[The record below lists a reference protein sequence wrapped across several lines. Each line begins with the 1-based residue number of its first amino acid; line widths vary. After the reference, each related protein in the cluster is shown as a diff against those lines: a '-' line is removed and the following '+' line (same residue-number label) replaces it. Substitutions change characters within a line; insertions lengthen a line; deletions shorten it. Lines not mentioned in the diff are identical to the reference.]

1 MIIDAFGKPFVL
13 DKGSYI
19 CKINLV
25 NKDEVISD
33 DLTLGEKFSK
43 FFESNVENLGISEE
57 IRTRADFE
65 SSNPGAIALLK
76 YKYHLSIL
84 KIKEFVG
91 ENISEFYFS
100 ETTRKILK
108 MKLKN
113 QMFLKKVPLK
123 IFHQNVC

>member
-43 FFESNVENLGISEE
+43 FFESNVEI
-57 IRTRADFE
+57 
-65 SSNPGAIALLK
+65 
-76 YKYHLSIL
+76 
-84 KIKEFVG
+84 
-91 ENISEFYFS
+91 
-100 ETTRKILK
+100 
-108 MKLKN
+108 
-113 QMFLKKVPLK
+113 
-123 IFHQNVC
+123 